1 MFKCFVLYP
10 LRKKSKNY
18 GNPQIVY
25 ILIIFRDSYR
35 LFPEILFYEISISI
49 SVAYFVDTFGV
60 LVSVTL
66 VMTGPYS

>member
-1 MFKCFVLYP
+1 MFKCFFFISTP
-10 LRKKSKNY
+10 KKSENY
-18 GNPQIVY
+18 PQIVY

-60 LVSVTL
+60 LVFVTL